1 MNDREKLD
9 VWNNICI
16 KHGWAKPRE
25 LEQWLL
31 KNSIRFTAAGDA
43 IPDESYKLD
52 NVYNT
57 QTFVDGVPAEHLATL
72 VLEALVGALIFPNME
87 IDKAFWK
94 VAVKRFKEEFEL
106 PFPKAIIPKY
116 VFEKPVKRL
125 LENKEDE
132 NPKTEEKDEQ

>member
-9 VWNNICI
+9 VWNGICI

-31 KNSIRFTAAGDA
+31 KNSVRFTAAGDA

-57 QTFVDGVPAEHLATL
+57 QTFVDGVPPEHLATL
-72 VLEALVGALIFPNME
+72 VLEALTGSLIFPNIE
-87 IDKAFWK
+87 IDKTFWTI
-94 VAVKRFKEEFEL
+94 AIKRFKEEFEL
-106 PFPKAIIPKY
+106 ALPKTIVPNY
-116 VFEKPVKRL
+116 VFEKKQKRIM
-125 LENKEDE
+125 
-132 NPKTEEKDEQ
+132 EEKKEMNLEEGKEKV